1 MKISDKFTF
10 ITKISTILTVL
21 TMFSVLT
28 GGLSAFASNI
38 FCRTSNYEGVTGF
51 ATAPNVDFGPYMK
64 RMQDKIKSYWAPPA
78 MDLNAQIVVKYRI
91 LKNGSLKK
99 DVDAFYKGK
108 RVYLIPHR
116 TYHQECFSVRGD
128 NGDVLNLPDK
138 AKLLY

>member
-1 MKISDKFTF
+1 MKIRTLLLDVFSDGFK
-10 ITKISTILTVL
+10 
-21 TMFSVLT
+21 
-28 GGLSAFASNI
+28 SAI
-38 FCRTSNYEGVTGF
+38 IE
-51 ATAPNVDFGPYMK
+51 
-64 RMQDKIKSYWAPPA
+64 
-78 MDLNAQIVVKYRI
+78 LNADVCNYI